1 MFNTELLISVPQT
14 HSSSNVCSSGNDTSI
29 HLVACSVQNPLCHSW
44 FVSSHTQLPIH
55 QQILLELLW
64 NYIVNQSSSH
74 YLHCCC
80 PSRGTII
87 SCLDN
92 CSRSKL
98 ASLLACLP
106 SCCLFSLQE
115 LEWSFYFINQIM
127 LINSPKIFHLSKIP
141 IMVSQLWMLGNKLAP
156 NTVVYNNHIMLMD
169 SLGHF
174 GQDIACACFSF
185 WGFSWED
192 VMAGSWNHLKAYSVM
207 CLTW

>member
-92 CSRSKL
+92 CSRFQTGLSACMLALLQSVLPAGTRVILLLHKSDYVNQLSKD
-98 ASLLACLP
+98 
-106 SCCLFSLQE
+106 FSLIQNP
-115 LEWSFYFINQIM
+115 YHGV
-127 LINSPKIFHLSKIP
+127 P
-141 IMVSQLWMLGNKLAP
+141 
-156 NTVVYNNHIMLMD
+156 
-169 SLGHF
+169 
-174 GQDIACACFSF
+174 
-185 WGFSWED
+185 
-192 VMAGSWNHLKAYSVM
+192 VMNAG
-207 CLTW
+207 